1 MTSCAYPIYEPR
13 SIEDG
18 VGETIGPYNQRYAI
32 GTNGDDGFPFLAD
45 YTYGFGGDDSFQ
57 GYGCFLGGDGNDWA
71 ELFDDFGGRLM
82 GNNGDDYLI
91 GSKYGNYLH
100 GGRGDDTIFGG
111 YYSEPKDD
119 DALTYFQSIAGDRIY
134 GGMGSNKLF
143 GSNGHDYINGGF
155 SVIFA
160 GKGSYLNGGEGQ
172 DTLVGG
178 WGSDTFVFDIED
190 FVGNQYVDFIPRG
203 EHGIIYAAGQGFD
216 TLTDARGEID
226 FTGATYREENS
237 TESGNVISGI
247 EAVVATA
254 TAGTVDDV
262 LTINAYA
269 IQAHSDSDT
278 GDDWDSFIAHLGH
291 GEDTFNLV
299 GIGWIYSEGTNATVH
314 ISPEMLALAGL
325 SEEQGSELNGYVF
338 EQRFSGDTI
347 TVWTDAEYGF
357 LNGEAFI

>member
-1 MTSCAYPIYEPR
+1 MCCPKPNFGQKITLLVFEYISTSAPCSTCADIQTTMERKFMTSCVYPIYEPR

-18 VGETIGPYNQRYAI
+18 VGLTIGPYNELYAI

-111 YYSEPKDD
+111 YYSEPKDG
-119 DALTYFQSIAGDRIY
+119 DALTYFQSIAADRIY

-155 SVIFA
+155 SDIFA

-190 FVGNQYVDFIPRG
+190 FVGNQYVNFIPRG
-203 EHGIIYAAGQGFD
+203 EHGIIYAAAKVS
-216 TLTDARGEID
+216 TLSQMHVVKLILQVQP
-226 FTGATYREENS
+226 
-237 TESGNVISGI
+237 TE
-247 EAVVATA
+247 
-254 TAGTVDDV
+254 
-262 LTINAYA
+262 
-269 IQAHSDSDT
+269 
-278 GDDWDSFIAHLGH
+278 
-291 GEDTFNLV
+291 
-299 GIGWIYSEGTNATVH
+299 
-314 ISPEMLALAGL
+314 
-325 SEEQGSELNGYVF
+325 
-338 EQRFSGDTI
+338 RK
-347 TVWTDAEYGF
+347 
-357 LNGEAFI
+357 